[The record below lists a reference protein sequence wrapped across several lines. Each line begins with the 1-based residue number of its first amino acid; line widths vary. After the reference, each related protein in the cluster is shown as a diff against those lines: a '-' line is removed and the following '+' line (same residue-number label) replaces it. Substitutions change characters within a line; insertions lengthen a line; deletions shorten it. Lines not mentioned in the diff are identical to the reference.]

1 MKHVFDLN
9 KVFMSNNV
17 VAAAGAEKVLV
28 YDATGRLV
36 RVANA
41 QEIDLSKVA
50 GGIYIVKA
58 VYANGETQTLKV
70 RR

>member
-1 MKHVFDLN
+1 
-9 KVFMSNNV
+9 MSNNV
-17 VAAAGAEKVLV
+17 VAANGAQKLMV

-41 QEIDLSKVA
+41 QEVDLNKVA
-50 GGIYIVKA
+50 RGVYIVKA
-58 VYANGETQTLKV
+58 VYANGETQTVKV